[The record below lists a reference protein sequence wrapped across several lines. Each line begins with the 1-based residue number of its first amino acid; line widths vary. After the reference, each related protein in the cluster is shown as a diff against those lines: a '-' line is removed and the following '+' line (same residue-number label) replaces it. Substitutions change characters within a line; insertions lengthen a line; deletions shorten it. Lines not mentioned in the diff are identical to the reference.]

1 VRWLLG
7 TSLVAR
13 LPVAMANLAII
24 LRVAGAT
31 GSYARAGAVTAAYV
45 VGTGIMGPVLGRL
58 ADRIG
63 RRPVLLLSAAVNAA
77 GLISLAFIPV
87 RETAVVL
94 VVAALAG
101 ASVPPVAAAVR
112 SLWASLVPGGG
123 QSNLYALD
131 ATMQEATFMVGPT
144 LVALLSSLSGPPAA
158 LVACG
163 AIGLAGTFAVSLHPA
178 VVSIGPAE
186 TLGVGAAIEPARPEG
201 DPAQAT
207 VVAQAAGAPETGG
220 PAEAAGAPE
229 TGGPAEAAGAPET
242 GGPAEA
248 AGAPVRRQQST
259 RWDRRFQ
266 PAGIPGLGSLVV
278 IVLMFLAAILIVEVS
293 VVAFAGDAGAKNQ
306 AGVLLAV
313 WSMGSM
319 LGGFVF
325 GARSAHAGARVLAP
339 LMVGGGLGFLLLAAA
354 PGVAVLYGLLF
365 LAGMSIAPGFS
376 CIYGLVGNL
385 SPSGISV
392 EAFSWIAS
400 GIQMGAAGG
409 AALGGLL
416 VEDIGTHGSFAFA
429 GGCGLV
435 TAAIAWW
442 RARHLQPS

>member
-1 VRWLLG
+1 VRWLLA

-63 RRPVLLLSAAVNAA
+63 RRPVLLLSAAVNAG
-77 GLISLAFIPV
+77 GLVSLAFIPV
-87 RETAVVL
+87 RDTAVVL
-94 VVAALAG
+94 AVAAVSG
-101 ASVPPVAAAVR
+101 ASLPPVAAAVR
-112 SLWASLVPGGG
+112 SLWAGLVPEGVQG
-123 QSNLYALD
+123 NLYALD

-163 AIGLAGTFAVSLHPA
+163 AIGLGGTLAVSLHPA
-178 VVSIGPAE
+178 IVSPAPADRSHTQAALGPA
-186 TLGVGAAIEPARPEG
+186 LPPAL
-201 DPAQAT
+201 
-207 VVAQAAGAPETGG
+207 AGRSD
-220 PAEAAGAPE
+220 EA
-229 TGGPAEAAGAPET
+229 
-242 GGPAEA
+242 
-248 AGAPVRRQQST
+248 RSRKL
-259 RWDRRFQ
+259 WNRRFQ
-266 PAGIPGLGSLVV
+266 PAGIAGLGSLVV

-293 VVAFAGDAGAKNQ
+293 VVAFAGDSGAKNQ

-339 LMVGGGLGFLLLAAA
+339 LMVGGGMGFLLLAAA

-365 LAGMSIAPGFS
+365 VAGMSIAPGFS
-376 CIYGLVGNL
+376 CVYGLVGSL
-385 SPSGISV
+385 SPSDSSV

-416 VEDIGTHGSFAFA
+416 VEDVGTHGSFAFA
-429 GGCGLV
+429 GGFGLI

-442 RARHLQPS
+442 RARNLPPS